1 MAYTRKQ
8 SGFQGFFIEPEVR
21 EALKARAVQDE
32 RSVSALIRIY
42 IRRGLEADGVRIAE
56 SVKEAAK

>member
-1 MAYTRKQ
+1 MAYIRKQ
-8 SGFQGFFIEPEVR
+8 SGFQGFFIEPEIR

>member
-1 MAYTRKQ
+1 MAYIRKQ

-21 EALKARAVQDE
+21 EALKARAIEDE

-42 IRRGLEADGVRIAE
+42 IRRGLEADGVRIG
-56 SVKEAAK
+56 AAKGAGR

>member
-1 MAYTRKQ
+1 MSYTRKQ
-8 SGFQGFFIEPEVR
+8 SGFQGFVVEPEIR

-42 IRRGLEADGVRIAE
+42 IRRGLEADGVHIHAAE
-56 SVKEAAK
+56 EATK

>member
-21 EALKARAVQDE
+21 EALKARAVEDE

-42 IRRGLEADGVRIAE
+42 IRRGLEADGVRINASTE
-56 SVKEAAK
+56 SGK